1 MRMGKGGVGDSD
13 LMAKGKPNELRFVV
27 VALRCFV

>member
-1 MRMGKGGVGDSD
+1 MRMGGGGGDSD